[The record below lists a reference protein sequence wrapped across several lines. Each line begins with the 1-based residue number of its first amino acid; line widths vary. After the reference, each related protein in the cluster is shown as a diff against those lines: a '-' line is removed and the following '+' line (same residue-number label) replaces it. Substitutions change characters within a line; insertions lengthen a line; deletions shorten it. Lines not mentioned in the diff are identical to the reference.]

1 MNILE
6 NLSDDDE
13 ICSEIDKA
21 DDLNLILLPP
31 QDGQDSDCDDAPSD
45 DERLTNFR
53 DIGKGVLLQPL
64 EVQAITRSEQIKN
77 KTDVLVQPSTSSE
90 SNNGAEQV
98 QRDKRIPRQWL
109 SKELDFSADE
119 EEKFTTTIPELF
131 MNGEIIKN
139 GWAPV
144 DIFKLVFNTT
154 IMEFICKESVKYA
167 AQKGFFY
174 FVLSVDDLYKYF
186 GILLL
191 SGYSSV
197 PFRRMYWETKA
208 DTHNFLVSN
217 SMSRN
222 RFEQIHRF
230 LHFND
235 NSTIDKNDKIFK
247 IRPLIRHLNDMFQ
260 KLIQPLGNSFSL
272 DEAMEPYYG
281 HNRMKQFIRGKPIR
295 YGYKFWCLATS
306 DGYVIKF
313 NPYTGAGDKEQG
325 KSLGATVTE
334 KLCIGFLPPRSAVF
348 IDNYFN
354 SLPLLDTL
362 KNHEIFCVGTIRKDR
377 VERAPLKDMKKLP
390 RGSHYV
396 LQNDGLTLIQWHDN
410 SQVTVATNLDTNDT
424 LSKGTCNRW
433 SKKEG
438 KLIAVPQPTLIQL
451 YNKGMGG
458 VDLFDKMRSLYR
470 TRIRSK
476 KWYWPLYRFC
486 LDGSIVNLWLIY
498 RQHNKV
504 NLVEFRRS
512 IALALLTSPDMETR
526 RGPQPKTKRQ
536 VSNEVRRDN
545 TGHLVN
551 KIESQRRCGNCGKCT
566 KFRCIKCN
574 IGLHPDTC
582 FVAYHT

>member
-1 MNILE
+1 MRSECNYRRYLNRESQFTVLWHEETLPSFRRRGWIVYKITFRSLIQFSDIRYRSERDKKSRGKIERKNGREKRKEEKIEKRYQKDHIIEPNNKKKKYLNPEDPRDAEEIMNILE

-13 ICSEIDKA
+13 ICSEIYKA

-109 SKELDFSADE
+109 SKELDFSVDE

-131 MNGEIIKN
+131 MN
-139 GWAPV
+139 
-144 DIFKLVFNTT
+144 
-154 IMEFICKESVKYA
+154 
-167 AQKGFFY
+167 
-174 FVLSVDDLYKYF
+174 
-186 GILLL
+186 
-191 SGYSSV
+191 
-197 PFRRMYWETKA
+197 
-208 DTHNFLVSN
+208 
-217 SMSRN
+217 
-222 RFEQIHRF
+222 
-230 LHFND
+230 
-235 NSTIDKNDKIFK
+235 
-247 IRPLIRHLNDMFQ
+247 
-260 KLIQPLGNSFSL
+260 
-272 DEAMEPYYG
+272 
-281 HNRMKQFIRGKPIR
+281 
-295 YGYKFWCLATS
+295 

-334 KLCIGFLPPRSAVF
+334 QLCIGFLPPRSAVF

-458 VDLFDKMRSLYR
+458 

-551 KIESQRRCGNCGKCT
+551 KIESQRSNKSLNVGGYMYNLILKNESDK
-566 KFRCIKCN
+566 KFRTTSLEAVSEGETLTVNTVPSPSDNNKPFPESGKSPGSCN
-574 IGLHPDTC
+574 NICERDSQ
-582 FVAYHT
+582 V